1 MSATGRPEQR
11 GFGRVTAGFFKTLGV
26 KPAIGRLIEPSDEL
40 LSAPPVAVL
49 FDVLAA
55 RWFGSAQGAMGKT
68 ITVDGVAHTI
78 IGVMPPGVL
87 DLAGMRLQLWLA
99 MQMQPPPR
107 RGPFG
112 IRGFARLRD
121 GVTLDAA
128 TRDLAAISA
137 RIFPIWKSSFRDSTT
152 KLTPIPLREAILGDG
167 AERQVGLLGAGVAL
181 VLLVAIANVAM
192 LMLVR
197 VSARESEL
205 AVRSAL
211 GAGRWRLARLI
222 AAESLVLGVIAA
234 ILGFALASLLLHLA
248 PNLMPNLPRIRD
260 VAGNARVASVAGLA
274 ALLAAALA
282 SISPILSVLARSAN
296 ASITADRRVGSDR
309 QSNTVRSLLVAAEFG
324 LALPLLFGAGLLLN
338 SFLRLQRV
346 NPGYDP
352 DGAVS
357 VAIGLPQSRYPK
369 PEDGARF
376 WRELEQRVHDSPA
389 FSAAGLSTSVPP
401 DNGGDV
407 NNFDLKDKPVPPGGV
422 EHLAP
427 WTIASNGYFEAL
439 RIPLLEGRLFSP
451 ADTNNAPPVVVVSR
465 AWARTYYPG
474 ESALG
479 KQLISGGCTTCP
491 LTTVIG
497 VVGDVKYLG
506 LAESSEG
513 VYDPMT
519 QNTITSTNL
528 VARIRGGAIPAAA
541 FTNIRNI
548 VSTLDPELAVVETTL
563 RDQMDAELADPKRW
577 TSILGAFSLATV
589 ILATVGIFGLMAYT
603 VRQRRREIGVRMAL
617 GAKPSTVVW
626 MIVARGMRYAI
637 AGSVVGIL
645 IALWGARW
653 IRSFLFDVGAGDP
666 LTLVGVTLVLLSTAA
681 LACWLAGRRAAD
693 IPPVEAIASN

>member
-1 MSATGRPEQR
+1 
-11 GFGRVTAGFFKTLGV
+11 
-26 KPAIGRLIEPSDEL
+26 
-40 LSAPPVAVL
+40 
-49 FDVLAA
+49 
-55 RWFGSAQGAMGKT
+55 
-68 ITVDGVAHTI
+68 VDGVSHTI
-78 IGVMPPGVL
+78 IGVMPPDVV
-87 DLAGMRLQLWLA
+87 DLAGMRLPLWLP
-99 MQMQPPPR
+99 MQMTPPTR
-107 RGPFG
+107 KGPFG
-112 IRGFARLRD
+112 IRGFARMRR
-121 GVTLDAA
+121 GVTFDAA
-128 TRDLAAISA
+128 TRDLAGVSE
-137 RIFPIWKSSFRDSTT
+137 RIFPIWKSSYRDSTT
-152 KLTPIPLREAILGDG
+152 KLAPIPLREAILGD
-167 AERQVGLLGAGVAL
+167 AAARQVGLLGAGVAL

-234 ILGFALASLLLHLA
+234 ILGFALASLLLNLA

-260 VAGNARVASVAGLA
+260 VASNARVAGMAALA

-309 QSNTVRSLLVAAEFG
+309 QSNSVRSLLVAAEFG

-352 DGAVS
+352 DGAVGVS
-357 VAIGLPQSRYPK
+357 IGLPQSHYPK

-389 FSAAGLSTSVPP
+389 FAGAGLSTSVPP
-401 DNGGDV
+401 DNGGDI
-407 NNFDLKDKPVPPGGV
+407 NNFDLKDRPVAPGGA

-427 WTIASNGYFEAL
+427 WTVASNGYFEAL
-439 RIPLLEGRLFSP
+439 KIPLLEGRLFSP
-451 ADTNNAPPVVVVSR
+451 ADTNNAPPVVIVSR
-465 AWARTYYPG
+465 AWARKYYPG
-474 ESALG
+474 ESAIG
-479 KQLISGGCTTCP
+479 RQLISGGCTTCP

-506 LAESSEG
+506 LAESSDA

-541 FTNIRNI
+541 FTTIRNI

-563 RDQMDAELADPKRW
+563 RDEIDASLADPKRW

-589 ILATVGIFGLMAYT
+589 TLATVGIFGLLAYT

-617 GAKPSTVVW
+617 GARPSAVVW
-626 MIVARGMRYAI
+626 MIVARGMRYAV
-637 AGSVVGIL
+637 AGSVAGIL

-666 LTLVGVTLVLLSTAA
+666 LTLIGVTFVLLSTAA
-681 LACWLAGRRAAD
+681 VACWLAGRRAAD
-693 IPPVEAIASN
+693 IDPVEAIASN